1 MWKENILEILEVG
14 VLEYEMAE
22 EFLANLR
29 KKFGRKDKEVAKV
42 AELK

>member
-1 MWKENILEILEVG
+1 MWKENILENLEVG
-14 VLEYEMAE
+14 VFEIAE

>member
-14 VLEYEMAE
+14 VLEYEMTK

-29 KKFGRKDKEVAKV
+29 KKFEGKDKEVAKV